1 MMAAAAAIS
10 DAGGRA
16 TRPPLTATAV
26 GSAAGW
32 EEVAVSAVC
41 TADAAEVAP
50 AAASAVAGCV
60 DVCAGVVAGLTVAI
74 FGPLGPSFAVY
85 STLVHALNASAR
97 PTVEDRRSAL
107 LPRNLP
113 EFRMLPPS
121 LCLSFDTPA
130 SSEAGSVPSS
140 LH

>member
-1 MMAAAAAIS
+1 M
-10 DAGGRA
+10 
-16 TRPPLTATAV
+16 
-26 GSAAGW
+26 
-32 EEVAVSAVC
+32 
-41 TADAAEVAP
+41 AP

-60 DVCAGVVAGLTVAI
+60 DVWAGEVGLTVAI
-74 FGPLGPSFAVY
+74 FGPFGPSFAVY

-121 LCLSFDTPA
+121 LCLSLDTPA
-130 SSEAGSVPSS
+130 SSEAGSVPSR

>member
-1 MMAAAAAIS
+1 
-10 DAGGRA
+10 
-16 TRPPLTATAV
+16 LTATAV

-32 EEVAVSAVC
+32 EGVVVSAVC
-41 TADAAEVAP
+41 TVAAAAGVAP
-50 AAASAVAGCV
+50 AAASAVAGCA

-74 FGPLGPSFAVY
+74 FGPFGPSLAVY

-107 LPRNLP
+107 LPRNFP

-121 LCLSFDTPA
+121 LCLSVDTPA
-130 SSEAGSVPSS
+130 SSEAGSVPSR